1 LSLETGWSLEV
12 VGFRHVKSCEKAFL
26 EIDKHDAKIAL
37 SLSLSLASV
46 GKV

>member
-1 LSLETGWSLEV
+1 LKRVGSLDSLEV

-37 SLSLSLASV
+37 SLSLASV